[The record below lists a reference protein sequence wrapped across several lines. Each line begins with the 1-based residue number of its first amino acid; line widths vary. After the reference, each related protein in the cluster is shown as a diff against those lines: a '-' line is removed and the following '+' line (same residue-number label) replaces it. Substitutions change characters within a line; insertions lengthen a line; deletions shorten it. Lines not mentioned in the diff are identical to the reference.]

1 MNRTGQAIWLRI
13 YIGESDQWHHKPL
26 YQALVEFF
34 RKEQVAGATVLRG
47 VEGYGAHSQIHAAHI
62 LRLSE
67 DLPIIVEVID
77 DAERIETLLPSV
89 REMVRGGLIMTLD
102 VNVEMYGHRDQTV
115 APERTE

>member
-1 MNRTGQAIWLRI
+1 MNRSGQATWLRI

-34 RKEQVAGATVLRG
+34 REEGVAGATVLRG

-67 DLPIIVEVID
+67 DLPMIVEVID
-77 DAERIETLLPSV
+77 EPARIEALLPTV
-89 REMVRGGLIMTLD
+89 REMVRDGLIMTSS
-102 VNVEMYGHRDQTV
+102 VNVEMYGHHDQTP
-115 APERTE
+115 AHERTE

>member
-1 MNRTGQAIWLRI
+1 MNRTGQATWLRI

-34 RKEQVAGATVLRG
+34 RKERVAGATVLRG

-67 DLPIIVEVID
+67 DLPIIVEIID
-77 DAERIETLLPSV
+77 EAERIEALLPTV
-89 REMVRGGLIMTLD
+89 REMVREGLIMTLS

-115 APERTE
+115 PPERTE